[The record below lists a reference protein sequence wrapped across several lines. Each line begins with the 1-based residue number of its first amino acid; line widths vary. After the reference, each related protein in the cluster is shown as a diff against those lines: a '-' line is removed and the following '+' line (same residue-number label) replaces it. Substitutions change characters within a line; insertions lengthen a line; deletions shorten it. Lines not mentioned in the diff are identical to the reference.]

1 MRVFFRSALCLFMA
15 TATSMIG
22 CALFPQETQEAQEA
36 QEAREAQVPLR
47 LLLADGSTVEKEM
60 DEYLLGVLAGEMPA
74 SFPEEAL
81 KAQAVA
87 SRSYAAHALSTRKHG
102 ENTLCAQSCCQI
114 YLTEEQC
121 RDKWGADYDFY
132 ADKLRACIAATEGQL
147 LLYGEEAA
155 EACFHASSLG
165 CTESSE
171 DIWGRAVPYLVS
183 VSSPESSEA
192 VPKLITEVR
201 FTPEELS
208 AALGG
213 GKDGGIGQ
221 YTRDAAGRVA
231 AIELMGKRYSGGEL
245 RSLLGLSSTDFSVEY
260 RDGVYIFTVNGYGHG
275 VGMSQYGAK
284 LMAEQGAT
292 YREILAHYYPGTEI
306 RVRS

>member
-15 TATSMIG
+15 AATSIIG
-22 CALFPQETQEAQEA
+22 CALFPEEKQEVQP
-36 QEAREAQVPLR
+36 PLR
-47 LLLADGSTVEKEM
+47 LLLSDGSAVELDM
-60 DEYLLGVLAGEMPA
+60 DEYLWGVLAGEMPA

-87 SRSYAAHALSTRKHG
+87 SRSYAVHALSMGKHG

-114 YLTEEQC
+114 YLTETQC
-121 RDKWGADYDFY
+121 RDKWGADYALY

-171 DIWGRAVPYLVS
+171 DIWGRSVPYLVS

-192 VPKLITEVR
+192 VPRLITEVR

-208 AALGG
+208 AALGSVIEG
-213 GKDGGIGQ
+213 GGIGACS
-221 YTRDAAGRVA
+221 RDAAGRVA
-231 AIELMGKRYSGGEL
+231 AIELMGKHYSGSEL
-245 RSLLGLSSTDFSVEY
+245 RSLLGLRSTDFTVEY
-260 RDGVYIFTVNGYGHG
+260 RDGEFVFTVNGYGHG

-284 LMAEQGAT
+284 LMAEQGAS
-292 YREILAHYYPGTEI
+292 YREILAHYYPGTEL
-306 RVRS
+306 R